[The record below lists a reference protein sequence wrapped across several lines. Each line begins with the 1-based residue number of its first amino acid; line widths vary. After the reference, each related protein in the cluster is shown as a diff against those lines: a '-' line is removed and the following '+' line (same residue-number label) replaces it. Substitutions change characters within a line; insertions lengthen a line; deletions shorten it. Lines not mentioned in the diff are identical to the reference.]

1 MPNHVVELYRPSS
14 DVETLRRVAD
24 RLAAGMR
31 TVIWFGALV
40 FAIVGALAASSLRST
55 QATDVAVIRPNVDVT
70 GATEQLA
77 MVRWAVERFEIAGL
91 EPPVVEIAFHLD
103 LSRCGG
109 HLGFAR
115 QGEVDLCTTL
125 VDPIARRALLHE
137 MGHIWLDQN
146 LSDLERERFLEVR
159 GLHAWNDSS
168 DTWALR
174 GYEQG
179 AEIMAWALGERI
191 RTPQIPDNEPIQLA
205 RGFEL
210 LTGFAPPAY
219 TDASNEQTPST
230 HKGMARTAN
239 WQRVELSTL
248 GDSTVPGVATI
259 DEVLRV
265 ALERA
270 GGPAAADAA

>member
-1 MPNHVVELYRPSS
+1 MPNYVVELYRPSS
-14 DVETLRRVAD
+14 DVEILRWVAD
-24 RLAAGMR
+24 RLAAGTR

-40 FAIVGALAASSLRST
+40 VAIAGALAASSLRSI
-55 QATDVAVIRPNVDVT
+55 QATDVAVIRPNVQVT

-91 EPPVVEIAFHLD
+91 EPPVVEIAFHRG
-103 LSRCGG
+103 LSGCGG

-115 QGEVDLCTTL
+115 QGKVDLCTTL

-146 LSDLERERFLEVR
+146 LSAPERERFLEVR
-159 GLHAWNDSS
+159 GLYVWNDSS
-168 DTWALR
+168 DAWGLR

-191 RTPQIPDNEPIQLA
+191 LTPQIPDNAPIQLA

-210 LTGFAPPAY
+210 LTGSAPPACA
-219 TDASNEQTPST
+219 DANNEQAFST
-230 HKGMARTAN
+230 HKGVVRVWRTASGS
-239 WQRVELSTL
+239 E
-248 GDSTVPGVATI
+248 
-259 DEVLRV
+259 
-265 ALERA
+265 
-270 GGPAAADAA
+270 